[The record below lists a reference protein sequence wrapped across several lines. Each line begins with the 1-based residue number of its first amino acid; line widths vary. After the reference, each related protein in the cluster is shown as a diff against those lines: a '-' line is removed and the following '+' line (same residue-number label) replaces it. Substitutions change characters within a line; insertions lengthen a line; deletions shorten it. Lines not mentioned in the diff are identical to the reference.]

1 MGVQDLSNEDLM
13 KAYGAGDMPAFEAL
27 HRRLSPKVYGYLQSR
42 LKRQEDAEDLT
53 QKVFAKVHRL
63 RESYNPEYPVLQWL
77 FVITKSVLLDHGKAE
92 FRKTRLEGEF
102 VRELSQTPQGPSLSG
117 VMDEQALLQ
126 GLDPA
131 SREVVQL
138 RVFDE
143 LSFQEIAAQLGKSEV
158 SLRQVFSRA
167 MKRLRTRQS
176 KERER

>member
-1 MGVQDLSNEDLM
+1 M
-13 KAYGAGDMPAFEAL
+13 KAYGTGDMPAFEAL
-27 HRRLSPKVYGYLQSR
+27 YRRLSPKVYGYLKRR
-42 LKRQEDAEDLT
+42 LQRHEDAEDLT

-63 RESYNPEYPVLQWL
+63 RESYDPEYPVLQWL

-102 VRELSQTPQGPSLSG
+102 LRELSQTPQGSSLSG
-117 VMDEQALLQ
+117 MMDEQALLQ

-131 SREVVQL
+131 SREVVRL

-143 LSFQEIAAQLGKSEV
+143 LNFQEIATRLAKSEG

-167 MKRLRTRQS
+167 MKRLRVRQS
-176 KERER
+176 EDKEG